1 MKGTAILGILL
12 VVAVLSFLLSLSA
25 GGGSLS
31 LGEVWLALNHHGTSV
46 NETIVWQIRLPRILL
61 GLLVG
66 GGLAASGC
74 VFQGMLRNPLADP
87 YTLGIS
93 GGAAFGVALG
103 VISVSRFLIPM
114 GSYLLPLC
122 AFLGALLATI
132 LVYVLAN
139 RMYFS
144 SSSLILGGILLSF
157 LFTSLVFLIFAV
169 SKAEDVQRTVLWLM
183 GDLSGAQYPVIT
195 SVAIFL
201 TIGLSVLFLFTPDLN
216 ILTLG
221 EEKAMHLG
229 VSVDRLV
236 KFLFILSALITGTCV
251 SASGIIGFVG
261 LMIPHLTRQLTG
273 PDHRILVPA
282 SVITGGSFLI
292 LADSLA
298 RTLVAPLELP
308 VGVITGLLGSFFFL
322 LFLFRK
328 SSWEVF

>member
-1 MKGTAILGILL
+1 VKKFTIFIILFGALI
-12 VVAVLSFLLSLSA
+12 ASFLLSLS
-25 GGGSLS
+25 GGGVSLS
-31 LGEVWLALNHHGTSV
+31 LKELWEALNYGGSEI
-46 NETIVWQIRLPRILL
+46 NRTIVWQIRLPRILL

-93 GGAAFGVALG
+93 GGAAFGAAVG
-103 VISVSRFLIPM
+103 VITSSRFLIPI
-114 GSYLLPLC
+114 GTYWLPLC
-122 AFLGALLATI
+122 AFLGALLATV
-132 LVYVLAN
+132 LVYALAN

-144 SSSLILGGILLSF
+144 TSSLILGGILLSF

-183 GDLSGAQYPVIT
+183 GDLSGAQYPIIR
-195 SVAIFL
+195 SVAVFL
-201 TIGLSVLFLFTPDLN
+201 AIGLSVLLLFTPDLN

-221 EEKAMHLG
+221 EEKALHLG
-229 VSVDRLV
+229 LSVNRLV

-282 SVITGGSFLI
+282 SVLTGASFLI
-292 LADSLA
+292 LADTLA
-298 RTLVAPLELP
+298 RTVVAPLELP

>member
-1 MKGTAILGILL
+1 MKKVTILGLL
-12 VVAVLSFLLSLSA
+12 FGFVIVSFLIALSSGGVSLSIKEVWA
-25 GGGSLS
+25 ALSHGGS
-31 LGEVWLALNHHGTSV
+31 EI

-93 GGAAFGVALG
+93 GGAAFGAALG
-103 VISVSRFLIPM
+103 VLTSARFVIPM
-114 GSYLLPLC
+114 GSYWLPFC
-122 AFLGALLATI
+122 AFLGALIATVLVYILAT
-132 LVYVLAN
+132 
-139 RMYFS
+139 RMLFS
-144 SSSLILGGILLSF
+144 TSSLILGGILLSF

-169 SKAEDVQRTVLWLM
+169 SRAEDVQRTVLWLM
-183 GDLSGAQYPVIT
+183 GDLSGAQYPIIK

-201 TIGLSVLFLFTPDLN
+201 GAGLTVLFLFTPDLN

-221 EEKAMHLG
+221 EEKALHLG

-236 KFLFILSALITGTCV
+236 KFLFILSALVTGTCV

-261 LMIPHLTRQLTG
+261 LMIPHLTRQITG
-273 PDHRILVPA
+273 PDHRLLVPA
-282 SVITGGSFLI
+282 SVLTGGGFLI
-292 LADSLA
+292 LADTLA
-298 RTLVAPLELP
+298 RTIVSPLELP

>member
-1 MKGTAILGILL
+1 VKKITIFIILFG
-12 VVAVLSFLLSLSA
+12 VVIASFLLSLS
-25 GGGSLS
+25 GGGVSLS
-31 LGEVWLALNHHGTSV
+31 LKELWEALNYGGSEI
-46 NETIVWQIRLPRILL
+46 NRTIVWQIRLPRILL

-93 GGAAFGVALG
+93 GGAAFGAAVG
-103 VISVSRFLIPM
+103 VITSSRFLIPI
-114 GSYLLPLC
+114 GTYWLPLC
-122 AFLGALLATI
+122 AFLGALLATV
-132 LVYVLAN
+132 LVYALAN

-144 SSSLILGGILLSF
+144 TSSLILGGILLSF

-183 GDLSGAQYPVIT
+183 GDLSGAQYPIIR
-195 SVAIFL
+195 SVAVFIA
-201 TIGLSVLFLFTPDLN
+201 IGLSVLLLFTPDLN

-221 EEKAMHLG
+221 EEKALHLG
-229 VSVDRLV
+229 VSVNRLV

-282 SVITGGSFLI
+282 SVLTGASFLI
-292 LADSLA
+292 LADTLA
-298 RTLVAPLELP
+298 RTVVAPLELP